1 MLILDLLLVYSV
13 YLNLFSMFIL
23 KEFYNILTNRGLLEQ
38 LLTFSR
44 RGLIIDKLWV
54 WLLSLSFRLDRI
66 IDYIVCNIYAF
77 FKPVNIFMAMIRE
90 NSSVLLILKT
100 KLKRWN
106 ILCVTNC
113 NIMKHWYCLERT
125 ASILRVLLLFDW

>member
-1 MLILDLLLVYSV
+1 
-13 YLNLFSMFIL
+13 MFIL

-66 IDYIVCNIYAF
+66 IDYIVCKIYAF
-77 FKPVNIFMAMIRE
+77 FKPVNIFMAMILE
-90 NSSVLLILKT
+90 N
-100 KLKRWN
+100 
-106 ILCVTNC
+106 
-113 NIMKHWYCLERT
+113 
-125 ASILRVLLLFDW
+125 F